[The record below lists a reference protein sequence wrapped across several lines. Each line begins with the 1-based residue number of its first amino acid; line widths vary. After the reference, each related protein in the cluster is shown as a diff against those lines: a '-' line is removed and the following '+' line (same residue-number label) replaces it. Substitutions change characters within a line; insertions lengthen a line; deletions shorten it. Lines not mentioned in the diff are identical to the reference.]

1 MDKIKTTVTLAGQ
14 RFNVTGDSDE
24 QHIRAIE
31 QLVNSRIE
39 DIAKAYPKIEIRNCI
54 LYAMFNLAEDYLK
67 LKASTEQID
76 AKLAQLR
83 GSMTTRIVRSSATEN
98 DQHSKPDA

>member
-31 QLVNSRIE
+31 QLVNSRIAE
-39 DIAKAYPKIEIRNCI
+39 IAEASPQLEMRNCV

-67 LKASTEQID
+67 LKANTEQID
-76 AKLAQLR
+76 IKLAQLK
-83 GSMTTRIVRSSATEN
+83 SNMTRVVRSSATEN
-98 DQHSKPDA
+98 DQQPKSDD

>member
-31 QLVNSRIE
+31 QLVNSRIAV
-39 DIAKAYPKIEIRNCI
+39 IAEASPQLEMRNCV

-67 LKASTEQID
+67 LKANTEQID
-76 AKLAQLR
+76 TKIEQLK
-83 GSMTTRIVRSSATEN
+83 SNMTRIVRSSATEN
-98 DQHSKPDA
+98 DQQLKSDD